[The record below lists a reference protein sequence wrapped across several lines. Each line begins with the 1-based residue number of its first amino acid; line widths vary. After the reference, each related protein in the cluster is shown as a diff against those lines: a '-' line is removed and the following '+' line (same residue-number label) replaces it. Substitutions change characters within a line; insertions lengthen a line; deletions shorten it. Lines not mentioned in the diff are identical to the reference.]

1 MARCSFTS
9 MSNFS
14 ASTLLLLLLGPL
26 PIIGH
31 PTLFFSITDCWA
43 ILQIFLGETSFVNG
57 SRATEAF
64 FQVSRKSS
72 LSLSLEFP
80 QNIIKVSIGL
90 INVLTCTCLCSNIY
104 WLYEKEANSNIS
116 LTILQIL
123 QNQKFVLVFRDIA
136 STSSPS
142 CFHLTN
148 CCSLCCSFPPP
159 CPPPVPTP
167 PP

>member
-26 PIIGH
+26 PIVGP
-31 PTLFFSITDCWA
+31 PTLFFSSTECWA

-64 FQVSRKSS
+64 FHVSCKSS

-90 INVLTCTCLCSNIY
+90 INVLTCTCLCLNIY
-104 WLYEKEANSNIS
+104 WLHEKEANSNIS
-116 LTILQIL
+116 LTIPQIL
-123 QNQKFVLVFRDIA
+123 QNQQFVLVFRDIA

-142 CFHLTN
+142 CSSWVTSCL
-148 CCSLCCSFPPP
+148 S
-159 CPPPVPTP
+159 
-167 PP
+167 